1 MLINLLP
8 EEEKKEFE
16 KEKIWEKIFI
26 ILIFLLISLLFLIL
40 ILFFLRIYIDSKI
53 ESSRTV
59 LQKQEEELKGV
70 QFKNLQKIITQTNQ
84 SLSKIQKFWQQQI
97 LITPIFE
104 KISSLTPN
112 SIYFTRFSFRKIYQG
127 QPYAE
132 ISISGL
138 AENREDLFYFRKS
151 LKAEEEF
158 EDVYFSPTSWVE
170 PVNIDF
176 SFSFKFRQ

>member
-1 MLINLLP
+1 MINLLP
-8 EEEKKEFE
+8 KEEKKEFE
-16 KEKIWEKIFI
+16 KEKIWQKIFI

-40 ILFFLRIYIDSKI
+40 VLFFIRIYIVSKV
-53 ESSRTV
+53 ESSKTV

-70 QFKNLQKIITQTNQ
+70 QFKGLQKIITQTNQ

-112 SIYFTRFSFRKIYQG
+112 PIHFTRFSFRKIYQEK
-127 QPYAE
+127 PYAE
-132 ISISGL
+132 INISGL

-151 LKAEEEF
+151 LKTEEEF